1 VAAETGDW
9 QQVAYR
15 KKEVAARGWT
25 SGMGSPF
32 VGAPF
37 GGGAKWLVGEVRR
50 LGVVVNTAAAASGMQ

>member
-37 GGGAKWLVGEVRR
+37 GGGGQN
-50 LGVVVNTAAAASGMQ
+50 G